1 MLLHNP
7 ETDVDIVMDVVAE
20 TASYPDGTISVMF
33 PELVAG
39 PFITGFSRRVSSTR
53 GFLVTRSSRERS
65 VRADI
70 NDCRKKVDDVGYF
83 LSQYTIIII

>member
-20 TASYPDGTISVMF
+20 TASISVILF

-39 PFITGFSRRVSSTR
+39 PFITGFSRRVSFTR

-70 NDCRKKVDDVGYF
+70 NDYRKKVDDVGYF